1 MTLTLISAVRRAV
14 QAVRGNLAMW
24 MASAATG
31 RSLEAPPI
39 AVNGDS
45 YTLGYSVGKV
55 TSMAETIRK
64 ATHVAI

>member
-1 MTLTLISAVRRAV
+1 M
-14 QAVRGNLAMW
+14 QAVRGNFAMW